1 MYVPTPTANLRDFTI
16 EHMRVA
22 VMPQHAHTTALALLS
37 GMLPTAPISAAPDA
51 DRLNT
56 ALRWFGTHLYPV
68 PTPDNDLTSS
78 RMTRMRSVRRCVER
92 LADTDTACVLDLVHV
107 EHTAAVQQRKG
118 RRDTAVCGF
127 ATMSVSDTAQPYVS
141 LRGMRYED
149 GQLCIPFGAT
159 NSTTP
164 QHTLDE
170 LRRAVEMADIS
181 PDHTVPLTTLTA
193 GRAGYRSDED
203 HATCVKFAHHAPDDH
218 DVWSVRPGPRA
229 GDDLAHDAL
238 TASLSGTV
246 HYRVF
251 EAEVAGATY
260 GQV

>member
-1 MYVPTPTANLRDFTI
+1 MYVLTPTTTLRDFTI

-37 GMLPTAPISAAPDA
+37 GMLPPAPISAAPDA

-56 ALRWFGTHLYPV
+56 ALRWFGTHLYPL
-68 PTPDNDLTSS
+68 PTPDNDTPSIRRS
-78 RMTRMRSVRRCVER
+78 RTRSVRRCVER
-92 LADTDTACVLDLVHV
+92 LADTDTACVLDLVV
-107 EHTAAVQQRKG
+107 ATHTAAVQQRKG

-127 ATMSVSDTAQPYVS
+127 ATLSVSDTAHPYVS

-181 PDHTVPLTTLTA
+181 PDHTVPLSTLAA
-193 GRAGYRSDED
+193 GRTGYRGDID

-218 DVWSVRPGPRA
+218 EAWAVRPGPRV
-229 GDDLAHDAL
+229 GDDLVHDAL
-238 TASLSGTV
+238 MASLAGTTC
-246 HYRVF
+246 YRVF
-251 EAEVAGATY
+251 ESEVSGATY
-260 GQV
+260 EQV